1 MNQERAQKLLTLA
14 QAARELAA
22 IKATPGMEG
31 MQEEVVQRIFREMKV
46 ELSLAPGNDTEMTP
60 ATRARARLKDVDPSM
75 LDTADLAPNRGMV

>member
-31 MQEEVVQRIFREMKV
+31 MQEDVVQRIFREMLI
-46 ELSLAPGNDTEMTP
+46 ELGVPLAPRTKSEAWHSMTGAKAARERDWRDTVV
-60 ATRARARLKDVDPSM
+60 K
-75 LDTADLAPNRGMV
+75 